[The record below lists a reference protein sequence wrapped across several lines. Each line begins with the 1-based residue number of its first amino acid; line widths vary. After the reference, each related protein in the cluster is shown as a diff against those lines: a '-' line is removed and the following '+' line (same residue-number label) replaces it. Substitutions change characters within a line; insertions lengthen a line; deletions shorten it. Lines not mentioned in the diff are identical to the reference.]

1 VVVVVVYGSV
11 HYSSNGRDFFLLSFC
26 FFVSF
31 FLVVC
36 WRAFPFSSSSF
47 FFSLSLSLPRA
58 RVLGNSLSLCPFYS
72 DNLNLLAL
80 IR

>member
-1 VVVVVVYGSV
+1 VVVVVVVVYGSV

-47 FFSLSLSLPRA
+47 FFLSLSLSPARA
-58 RVLGNSLSLCPFYS
+58 RSW
-72 DNLNLLAL
+72 
-80 IR
+80 